1 MALPCG
7 PKSILAACLVVLSS
21 AASANETRPFPLAV
35 RSDPGATMLE
45 LAPVP
50 GALADLQALTSVRLA
65 DVPLPGGRT
74 VTLELQ
80 RVTLAAQDAALVVD
94 GRPQAGALDA
104 SITLWGGHVEG
115 DPGAAAYL
123 AFSPHGS
130 RGWVM
135 ADGRLVHLVA
145 QPDVQQGWAAPR
157 QFWATEDALLA
168 AGARPELPCKAMD
181 VVSPRAPQLPRVAA
195 AGPGDGG
202 SPLPLL
208 ECRMVV
214 ESDHEYYQVFNDL
227 GAATAYALALLGAV
241 SDRYREQIG
250 VILTVPYLAL
260 YTTPA
265 DPWFWSSNGGNCIDV
280 LYEFQAAWAPG
291 FGGSPPAPGDVY
303 HMLSGADL
311 GCGVAWLPGLCN
323 PDYGFAVS
331 GNLSGATPFPVS
343 AGPLNWDFIVVAHEI
358 GHNFDAIHTHSY
370 CPPLDQCAPSGY
382 FGPCQ
387 SQQVC
392 TTQGTVMSYC
402 HICDAGMSNMTTYFH
417 AQSVADMRAMAET
430 CLAPFEGVLANDLGF
445 AKPGAGGVPSL
456 SVSYTP
462 SPDTLHLDATGLP
475 PSKPGALFL
484 SPNALYAPFKGGVL
498 VPGTE
503 LLVTLVSP
511 PSGSL
516 PLALP
521 VTGSFPTGVTGYA
534 QEWFKDTG
542 PGYAATNGV
551 RFELIVP

>member
-1 MALPCG
+1 MMSSGSLVSVVVTCLAL
-7 PKSILAACLVVLSS
+7 LAGQAD
-21 AASANETRPFPLAV
+21 ATETRPFPLRVQADLG
-35 RSDPGATMLE
+35 STGLE
-45 LAPVP
+45 LAHVP
-50 GALADLQALTSVRLA
+50 GALEDLQALPAVRLA
-65 DVPLPGGRT
+65 DVALPGGLS

-80 RVTLAAQDAALVVD
+80 RVTVAVEGAALVVD
-94 GRPQAGALDA
+94 GRPVAGALDA
-104 SITLWGGHVEG
+104 GISLWSGRVAG
-115 DPGAAAYL
+115 DPASAAYL
-123 AFSPHGS
+123 AFSAQGS
-130 RGWVM
+130 RGWVRTN
-135 ADGRLVHLVA
+135 GRLVHLLA
-145 QPDVQQGWAAPR
+145 QPDPQLGWAAPR
-157 QFWATEDALLA
+157 QQWSTEESLLA
-168 AGARPELPCKAMD
+168 LGARPDVPCKAMD
-181 VVSPRAPQLPRVAA
+181 VVSPRTPQLPRAA
-195 AGPGDGG
+195 SAGPGDGG
-202 SPLPLL
+202 GPLSLL

-214 ESDHEYYQVFNDL
+214 ESDHEFYQVFNDL

-241 SDRYREQIG
+241 SDRYREQVG
-250 VILTVPYLAL
+250 VIITVPYLAL

-291 FGGSPPAPGDVY
+291 FGGSPPEQGDVY

-311 GCGVAWLPGLCN
+311 GCGVAWLPGLCD

-331 GNLSGATPFPVS
+331 GNLSGATPFPAT
-343 AGPLNWDFIVVAHEI
+343 AGPLNWDFIVVAHET

-392 TTQGTVMSYC
+392 TTSGTVMSYC
-402 HICDAGMSNMTTYFH
+402 HICDAGMTNMTTYFH
-417 AQSVADMRAMAET
+417 TQSVADMRAMAEA
-430 CLAPFEGVLANDLGF
+430 CLAPFEGVLAEDLGF
-445 AKPGAGGVPSL
+445 AKAGAGGTPSL
-456 SVSYTP
+456 TVSYTA
-462 SPDTLHLDATGLP
+462 SPDTLHIDAAGLP

-484 SPNALYAPFKGGVL
+484 SATALYAPFKGGVL
-498 VPGTE
+498 VPGAD
-503 LLVTLVSP
+503 LLVALVSP
-511 PSGSL
+511 PGGVL

-521 VTGSFPTGVTGYA
+521 VTASFPTGVTGYA